1 VKDSNSIDKAEI
13 EVEDAG
19 AAKNH
24 ASSDSYNTYMIKSIL
39 ENKNSEEINV
49 KTHGSIE
56 APPQKD
62 ENKVSLLG
70 DGNLNLTEENYSRI
84 ADVDIAQI
92 KKYRLEDQIKQ
103 NKMLFKDK
111 DTSSESSSSSSEETS
126 SKKGSRE
133 VSGEYTFFEKF
144 VFMQVK
150 GKHYVSNL

>member
-1 VKDSNSIDKAEI
+1 MKDSNSIDKAEI
-13 EVEDAG
+13 EVENAG
-19 AAKNH
+19 GAKNDV
-24 ASSDSYNTYMIKSIL
+24 SPDTYNTYMIKSIL
-39 ENKNSEEINV
+39 ENNNSEEIKV

-62 ENKVSLLG
+62 EIKVSLLG
-70 DGNLNLTEENYSRI
+70 DGNLNLTEENVSRI
-84 ADVDIAQI
+84 TDVDRAQI

-103 NKMLFKDK
+103 NKMLFKDR

-144 VFMQVK
+144 VLMQVK
-150 GKHYVSNL
+150 GKQYVANL